1 MKSETT
7 EAIVLRRTNY
17 GEADRIIQHRLAAAV
32 QWRVGCVNQDL
43 NLQVGLSF

>member
-17 GEADRIIQHRLAAAV
+17 GEA
-32 QWRVGCVNQDL
+32 WRVVCVNQDL
-43 NLQVGLSF
+43 NWQVGLSF

>member
-17 GEADRIIQHRLAAAV
+17 GEADRIIQLLRDRKSV
-32 QWRVGCVNQDL
+32 V
-43 NLQVGLSF
+43 